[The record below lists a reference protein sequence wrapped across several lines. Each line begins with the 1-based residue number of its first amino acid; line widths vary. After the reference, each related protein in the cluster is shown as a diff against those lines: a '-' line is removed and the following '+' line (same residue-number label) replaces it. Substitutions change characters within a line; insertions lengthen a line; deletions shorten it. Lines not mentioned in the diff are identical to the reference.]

1 MRKLRSN
8 FTKMDLSLIKKF
20 LADLLEKMQ
29 IEFSQI
35 SVEEESGVIY
45 ANIETPHAALLIGKN
60 GQNLDALQHLL
71 KVIIFRAG
79 GEKVFLLVDVEN
91 FRRKKNDEVLKTAR
105 EQAEAVRETG
115 V

>member
-1 MRKLRSN
+1 
-8 FTKMDLSLIKKF
+8 MDLSLIKKF